1 MQRIVI
7 IALLSLINCAAFAQG
22 FPSGSDDVE
31 INLDV
36 LKPMEEGYTPPSM
49 FGAPLTNL
57 DEVKEQDE
65 QPEKPKETVK
75 KVEYFNPPPIPPKRP
90 DTLKASKDYLQK
102 LSRKNAAI
110 KAPEMEAPQKVDAT
124 IYDSEMNADVMH
136 MDAKSVLSSIEGD
149 TPEEETHEIDTA
161 NYKKTK
167 PKPAEK
173 SVPKELTGDILH
185 SVIFDI
191 GELDIPEKSR
201 DFLSNN
207 IALSM
212 KHNPKVRLEIQSFA
226 SPNIEE
232 KNSRRTSLLRA
243 INIRNFLESQGISKD
258 RVTIKA
264 LGDKTDSTPPD
275 RADLLFL
282 S

>member
-31 INLDV
+31 INLDA

-57 DEVKEQDE
+57 DQVKKQEDR
-65 QPEKPKETVK
+65 PEKPKTKLK

-90 DTLKASKDYLQK
+90 DTLKASKDYLQS

-110 KAPEMEAPQKVDAT
+110 KTPQKVDAT
-124 IYDSEMNADVMH
+124 IYDSEMNADVLH

-149 TPEEETHEIDTA
+149 TPEQNTQEIDTA
-161 NYKKTK
+161 NFKKTK
-167 PKPAEK
+167 PKVIEK
-173 SVPKELTGDILH
+173 PSQKELSGDVLH

-191 GELDIPEKSR
+191 GELEIPEKSR
-201 DFLSNN
+201 EFLSNN

-212 KHNPKVRLEIQSFA
+212 KHNPKARLEIQSFA

-243 INIRNFLESQGISKD
+243 INIRNFLETKGISKD

-264 LGDKTDSTPPD
+264 LGDKTEQTPPD
-275 RADLLFL
+275 RADLLF
-282 S
+282 SS